1 MNDGEHQ
8 GETSNMALYFFLLGH
23 PTMNVDH
30 FPSRKPMDF
39 PKRFSG
45 AAQLSAIVAR
55 LRMDSPFLF
64 TRKK

>member
-1 MNDGEHQ
+1 MNAGEQ
-8 GETSNMALYFFLLGH
+8 GEASNMALYFFLGH

-30 FPSRKPMDF
+30 FPSRKAMDF

-55 LRMDSPFLF
+55 LRMDSHFLF
-64 TRKK
+64 TRKR

>member
-1 MNDGEHQ
+1 MNAGEQ
-8 GETSNMALYFFLLGH
+8 GEASNMAQRMFFLGH
-23 PTMNVDH
+23 PTLNVDH
-30 FPSRKPMDF
+30 FPSRKTMDF

-64 TRKK
+64 TRRR